1 MGLHVFRA
9 IGAGG
14 LVQIISIGKS
24 FSNSCDPVQHQTHL
38 FIVNAHKEKEGCIP
52 PVYNLHIPVLC
63 EGALQMQAC
72 TSQSPGN
79 I

>member
-1 MGLHVFRA
+1 MFRA
-9 IGAGG
+9 IGAGK
-14 LVQIISIGKS
+14 LVQVNSMGKS
-24 FSNSCDPVQHQTHL
+24 FSDSGDPVQHQTHL
-38 FIVNAHKEKEGCIP
+38 FIVNAHKEEEGCIP

-72 TSQSPGN
+72 TPQSPGN